1 MDVMGKLVELLKEV
15 VAIQECSF
23 GDPRPTYETVAS
35 YLIAH
40 GVTVQE
46 WISVDDRLPD
56 LISYSA
62 GIAYSET
69 VIVLT
74 SGRNETIAVWD
85 GITWL
90 AQFDFCELWGEK
102 ITHWMPIPHPPEG
115 E

>member
-1 MDVMGKLVELLKEV
+1 MDVREKLVELIES
-15 VAIQECSF
+15 ARYWGSNTSEEIAEN
-23 GDPRPTYETVAS
+23 
-35 YLIAH
+35 LISN

-46 WISVDDRLPD
+46 WISVKDRLPD

-74 SGRNETIAVWD
+74 SGRKETIAVWD
-85 GITWL
+85 GSTWI
-90 AQFDFCELWGEK
+90 AQFDYCELWGEK
-102 ITHWMPIPHPPEG
+102 ITHWMPLPLPPKG